1 MKLSCGVVF
10 LCDTVS
16 GRCVFVTIVEMST
29 PSPSPDARRR
39 KELLS
44 PSHSVDDVCLA
55 RAHRWTD
62 TTIEALRKKERLQNL
77 VILQLR
83 QQLERAEA
91 KAQKEAA
98 ASQEMRSR
106 LRGMSRVALTP
117 PHSVQEASRC
127 PATPPAAAPSDSER
141 GALES
146 ELARLRAECA
156 DAHTMAAQER
166 LRASSAHA
174 AAEADAQLWR
184 QKQKVKEE
192 KKRADDAEKTKKAAE
207 ASIRGLSAVW
217 ESFSADCED
226 RLARASAAQSALE
239 ARLAHAERRL
249 EARGGQRVG
258 WRGGVLAGEVGV
270 ELAGERERE
279 LARERELEAEL
290 VELRNFR
297 DGSLGEFET
306 LRERNRVL
314 ERKVCL

>member
-1 MKLSCGVVF
+1 MRVVF
-10 LCDTVS
+10 LCTVS

-239 ARLAHAERRL
+239 ARLAHAERML
-249 EARGGQRVG
+249 ETRGGQRVG

-270 ELAGERERE
+270 EGAGERERE